1 MSSGSGSSD
10 TGSTEDKSESPTP
23 SAAHSTG
30 SSNTVKRRPDTRN
43 TARPRHL
50 KPKKEIY
57 KNSNGES
64 LQPAGWWPEV
74 EILLFSGASKPV
86 MLSKC
91 EKCEDT
97 EGEPVYQGI
106 LEVTANTKLGENT
119 EISSLKVRER
129 EREREAV
136 LMS

>member
-10 TGSTEDKSESPTP
+10 TGSTADKSESPTSPTP
-23 SAAHSTG
+23 STAHSTG
-30 SSNTVKRRPDTRN
+30 SSNTVKRRPDTAR
-43 TARPRHL
+43 TTTRPRHL

-57 KNSNGES
+57 KNSNGNTK
-64 LQPAGWWPEV
+64 PAV
-74 EILLFSGASKPV
+74 C
-86 MLSKC
+86 SKC

-106 LEVTANTKLGENT
+106 LEVNTKQGEIT

-129 EREREAV
+129 GRVGGDQQGGGGIEIE
-136 LMS
+136 M